1 MIVKA
6 AYYPHQLPT
15 KIVIQTLDGAYKSAD
30 LTPFRIL
37 SEDDLQPLAV
47 FNPQMGDAIPDYT
60 IKFYGLSLDTDPR
73 LKQLRTNAG
82 LTQKGLADAA
92 GVNIR
97 QIQKIEAG
105 EIQIGNITLKNA
117 KALADALHTSIDSLL
132 D

>member
-15 KIVIQTLDGAYKSAD
+15 KIVIQTLDGTYKSAD

-47 FNPQMGDAIPDYT
+47 FNPQMGDSIPDYT

>member
-47 FNPQMGDAIPDYT
+47 FNSQMGDAIPDYT

-97 QIQKIEAG
+97 QIQKIESG

>member
-6 AYYPHQLPT
+6 AYYPHQLPS

-82 LTQKGLADAA
+82 LTQKGLADVA